1 MSKNN
6 LNPKVIASIGKV
18 NVLKEPVSMINGY
31 IPRIQEYR
39 ISFVGSIINEEDIQ
53 EVARKNS
60 FTPEFVATSVNVFYD
75 KIGNAYRTVVNG
87 IEINK
92 INLERSSIKPLLD
105 FNVYLNAMEGTILE
119 GIQLLE
125 GDIKVLS
132 CSDKIN
138 IMKDIYENLL
148 NNICKINKI
157 GFSTDMLKATI
168 KCFQAMWKVHLLN

>member
-18 NVLKEPVSMINGY
+18 NVLKEPVSMINDY

-39 ISFVGSIINEEDIQ
+39 ISFVGSVINEEDIQ

-60 FTPEFVATSVNVFYD
+60 LTPEFVVTSVDIFYD
-75 KIGNAYRTVVNG
+75 KISNAYRTVVNG

-92 INLERSSIKPLLD
+92 INLERFSIKPLLD
-105 FNVYLNAMEGTILE
+105 FKVYLNAMEGTILE

-125 GDIKVLS
+125 GDIEVLPYT
-132 CSDKIN
+132 DEIN

-157 GFSTDMLKATI
+157 GFSTDMLKATTE
-168 KCFQAMWKVHLLN
+168 CFQNVWEVYLLN